1 MLDFVEGCGDGRRMI
16 FCCTKKSVDPGG
28 FLSGNVVTGLE
39 SENSRVVVGGDVE
52 KSVCEECERGGS
64 QIRAPTTTTLP
75 CAFKG

>member
-1 MLDFVEGCGDGRRMI
+1 MI